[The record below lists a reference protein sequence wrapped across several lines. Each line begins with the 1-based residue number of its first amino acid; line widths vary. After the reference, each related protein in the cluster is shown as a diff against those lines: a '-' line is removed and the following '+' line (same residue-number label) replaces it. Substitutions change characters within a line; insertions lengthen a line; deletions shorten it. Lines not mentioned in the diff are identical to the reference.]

1 MGLSLKMQIAY
12 IGVYIVGAEAVMSC
26 WDWLG
31 SAGIHPSTQ
40 GLPRSRPRGV
50 DRAPGPLDLLP
61 GPCRPWRASARTCA
75 TPEGLDSIWGVW
87 RCLEAVWRP
96 WSTSEG
102 LQTRFGVSR
111 GVWRPCATPEGLQ
124 RAPDTSRRPPQVRSG
139 SHKLAP
145 VQVKVDGEA
154 VRFRNLCPNASA

>member
-1 MGLSLKMQIAY
+1 
-12 IGVYIVGAEAVMSC
+12 MSC

-61 GPCRPWRASARTCA
+61 GPCRPRRASARTWA

-96 WSTSEG
+96 WATPEG
-102 LQTRFGVSR
+102 LQTRFGVSG
-111 GVWRPCATPEGLQ
+111 GVRRSSGVEQGLQ
-124 RAPDTSRRPPQVRSG
+124 TP
-139 SHKLAP
+139 
-145 VQVKVDGEA
+145 
-154 VRFRNLCPNASA
+154 